1 VVEEYFGAQ
10 TNITQNNITATFNWI
25 TFCNT
30 IPSIFFFF
38 LQYHAIVM
46 PTDQS
51 VLIIKQELPEKIV
64 TYKKQ
69 AIRQ

>member
-10 TNITQNNITATFNWI
+10 TNITQNNKIATFNWI

-30 IPSIFFFF
+30 ILSIFF